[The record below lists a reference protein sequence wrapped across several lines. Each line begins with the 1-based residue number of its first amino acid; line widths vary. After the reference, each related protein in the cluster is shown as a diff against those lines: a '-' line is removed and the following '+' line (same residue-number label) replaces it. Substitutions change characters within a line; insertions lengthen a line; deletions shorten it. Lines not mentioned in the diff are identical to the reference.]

1 MKVTFIGGGSAKF
14 VSGLVRDMFSF
25 ESLHDVKICLMDINA
40 ERLIRPEKL
49 VQKMIGDLHLPATV
63 CSTTDQREAIYGAD
77 FVVITIMVGGF
88 KHYESDG
95 LIPLKYGVQPT
106 VGDTVGPGAVMRMI
120 RTGPSLVEIGRNVAE
135 LAPDAWIFNYSN
147 PMAMATWMLLNQHDK
162 TVGLCHSIQ
171 SEYVQLARFLNIP
184 SDEVRYTA
192 GGINHIDFYITL
204 THQGRDLYP
213 QLLQRKEEILAKH
226 PSLRVKFELLEAIGG
241 WPAEG
246 EMHQNEYYP
255 WFNKNPAMAEE
266 YAAEIMWGFHVDK
279 KGNGERD
286 QIADEQ
292 ISGIRKIDYARSHE
306 YGAYMFD
313 SILTHTP
320 RVIYGNVRNHG
331 LIENLPTQAVVEVP
345 CLVDAR
351 GVQPCRLGRIPMAQA
366 AVMAPHCALHEMATE
381 GVMARDVTLVRQAI
395 QADPLTGAVLTLP
408 QIRQMTDE
416 LLVENSDY
424 MKGW

>member
-1 MKVTFIGGGSAKF
+1 
-14 VSGLVRDMFSF
+14 
-25 ESLHDVKICLMDINA
+25 
-40 ERLIRPEKL
+40 
-49 VQKMIGDLHLPATV
+49 LPATV

-292 ISGIRKIDYARSHE
+292 ISGIRKIDYARHLWQRPQPRIDREPPNSGSRRSSMPCRRQRGAAVSARPNP
-306 YGAYMFD
+306 YGASSSD
-313 SILTHTP
+313 GATLCAP
-320 RVIYGNVRNHG
+320 RDGDRRRYGQGRH
-331 LIENLPTQAVVEVP
+331 
-345 CLVDAR
+345 AR
-351 GVQPCRLGRIPMAQA
+351 PAGNSSRPSHWRGAYPASDPANDGRI
-366 AVMAPHCALHEMATE
+366 
-381 GVMARDVTLVRQAI
+381 
-395 QADPLTGAVLTLP
+395 TG
-408 QIRQMTDE
+408 
-416 LLVENSDY
+416 
-424 MKGW
+424 